1 MDATTLDTAI
11 IVPAR
16 LQSERFPRKLLH
28 KIHGKPLVLWTAS
41 RLAEV
46 SPGLPV
52 FFAVEDEELE
62 VLLQGEGHSV
72 FRTRGNHQS
81 GTDRIAEVNQHLQ
94 AKHVLNVQADEP
106 LITREQLCVLNDLIH
121 GPSDMA
127 TLAFR
132 FESGSDF
139 RDPNCVKVVL
149 DRDGHALYFS
159 RAPIPF
165 LREFG
170 TMASDDWFL
179 ENACYHHMGIYAY
192 KSSFLEAFGHLPY
205 GTLEQA
211 ERLEQLRALENGY
224 QIIVG
229 IAREPT
235 VGVDTLEDVGK
246 LEQFLA

>member
-28 KIHGKPLVLWTAS
+28 KIHGKPLILWTAS
-41 RLAEV
+41 RLAAV
-46 SPGLPV
+46 SPGLPI

-62 VLLQGEGHSV
+62 VLLQGEGYCV
-72 FRTRGNHQS
+72 FRTRGNHLS

-132 FESGSDF
+132 FESESDF

-159 RAPIPF
+159 RAPIPC

-170 TMASDDWFL
+170 SVVSDDWVL

-192 KSSFLEAFGHLPY
+192 KSSFLDAFGHLPH
-205 GTLEQA
+205 GTLEQV

-224 QIIVG
+224 KIIVG
-229 IAREPT
+229 ISRERT
-235 VGVDTLEDVGK
+235 VGVDTLEDVGT
-246 LEQFLA
+246 LETFLA